1 MFQPNTQRSFRKYLI
16 LLGIAVLSGLFPGCE
31 KDPEALTTNSAITGH
46 VALNNLNPVEPSGIK
61 VVASG
66 PYGHSTSS
74 TDGYGN
80 FVIGGL
86 GNGTYYLDYSK
97 KGYGSVRQYNIQ
109 LFGGDTVRAFDV
121 ILFEKPGDFE
131 MPELTK
137 AYVKKIPYG
146 EAFGDYIWIETDV
159 NTYFDYQIIFYMS
172 DRNDVSWNRYT
183 FSVRAWPRMLSLQP
197 EILAFEFQN
206 YGLPFESGTTVYLR
220 AFPCNISE
228 WQSGGYVDIYHGTA
242 ILSTLDKSRASNVIS
257 FIMP

>member
-1 MFQPNTQRSFRKYLI
+1 MFQPNSQQFFRKGLI
-16 LLGIAVLSGLFPGCE
+16 LLGIVVLTGLFSACE
-31 KDPEALTTNSAITGH
+31 KDPEALTSNSVITGH
-46 VALNNLNPVEPSGIK
+46 VALNNSNPVEPSGIK

-66 PYGHSTSS
+66 PYGHSTFS

-109 LFGGDTVRAFDV
+109 LFGGDTVRAYEV

-137 AYVKKIPYG
+137 AYIKRIPFG
-146 EAFGDYIWIETDV
+146 EPFGDYIWIETDV
-159 NTYFDYQIIFYMS
+159 TSYFDYQIIFYMS
-172 DRNDVSWNRYT
+172 NRNDVSWNKNT
-183 FSVRAWPRMLSLQP
+183 FTVHAWPRMLSLQP

-206 YGLPFESGTTVYLR
+206 YGLPFESGTKVYLR
-220 AFPCNISE
+220 AYPCNIAE
-228 WQSGGYVDIYHGTA
+228 WQSGGYVDIYHGTE

>member
-1 MFQPNTQRSFRKYLI
+1 MLQPNTQRFFRKCQFIFGILALI
-16 LLGIAVLSGLFPGCE
+16 GLFPGCE
-31 KDPEALTTNSAITGH
+31 KDPEALTSNSVITGH
-46 VALNNLNPVEPSGIK
+46 VALNNSNPVEPSEIK

-86 GNGTYYLDYSK
+86 GNGTYYLDYK
-97 KGYGSVRQYNIQ
+97 KAGYGSVRQYNIQ
-109 LFGGDTVRAFDV
+109 LFGGDTVRAYEV

-137 AYVKKIPYG
+137 AYIKRIPYG
-146 EAFGDYIWIETDV
+146 DPFGDYIRIETDV
-159 NTYFDYQIIFYMS
+159 NTYFDYQIVFYMS
-172 DRNDVSWNRYT
+172 DRNDVSCNKNT

-206 YGLPFESGTTVYLR
+206 YGLPFESGTKVYLR
-220 AFPCNISE
+220 AYSCNIAE
-228 WQSGGYVDIYHGTA
+228 WQSGGYVDIYHGTE

-257 FIMP
+257 FNMP